1 MKLNFETEKAREA
14 AKRLIAKSKEG
25 YYENNQVHQ
34 PVDAFMLLING
45 TSREKLDNLCAKL
58 EEIYPQLKNIPNGAY
73 EVTQGNFGI
82 LSNVPPSTIKMVIY
96 SCAIECLKD
105 INENEKNDP
114 QKGHLGTGL
123 TDDGRFNTSSWISHS
138 LYEAEA
144 AERLA
149 KILGVDSNKAKTL
162 ALLHDYGRS
171 KGVHSFKHV
180 PRGFEELVELGWE
193 DEAVA
198 SLTHSFINGGRCAN
212 CDPAEEGFYLDEE
225 GNARWESEDNKDDV
239 ARFLDGYVYSVYD
252 EILNIADLMATDR
265 GIVSPSKRVEDIR
278 TRKPADTKNEGYFL
292 AELTN
297 KLSEFLNR
305 MGVKNEIPEINST
318 NDITQLRET
327 FNKVSEIFNSIYRE
341 KEQSQ
346 R

>member
-1 MKLNFETEKAREA
+1 MELNFETEKAREA
-14 AKRLIAKSKEG
+14 AKRVVAKSKEG

-73 EVTQGNFGI
+73 EVTQGNFDI
-82 LSNVPPSTIKMVIY
+82 LPNVHPSIIKMVIY

-105 INENEKNDP
+105 INEKNDP
-114 QKGHLGTGL
+114 KKGHLGTML
-123 TDDGRFNTSSWISHS
+123 TEDGRFNTSSWISHS

-149 KILGVDSNKAKTL
+149 KVLGVDSNKAKTL

-171 KGVHSFKHV
+171 KRIHSFKHV
-180 PRGFEELVELGWE
+180 TRGFEELVELGWE

-198 SLTHSFINGGRCAN
+198 TLTHSFLNGGRCAN

-265 GIVSPSKRVEDIR
+265 GIVSPSGRVTDVR
-278 TRKPADTKNEGYFL
+278 TRKPADPRNEGYFL
-292 AELTN
+292 VELTN
-297 KLSEFLNR
+297 KLSSILRR
-305 MGVKNEIPEINST
+305 MGIDHDIPEVNST
-318 NDITQLRET
+318 DDITQLREAFDKASET
-327 FNKVSEIFNSIYRE
+327 FDRVYRE